1 MGIFCLLSLMRLS
14 QYMGHDCWNWLDM
27 NLQSRDVYFLEK
39 LLNLRGD
46 DGFVM
51 NEVLVSLWYIMGL
64 WPLVYSML
72 LLPTGR
78 RSLPVLHLCSSY
90 YCVNSVTCLCEILSS
105 VDSVRVGV
113 FLPHCSI
120 RKMLSLQRESVEFT
134 YACSLCFYFVWMRN
148 RLAES
153 WEIIYWYCWTSLNGL
168 RISLCSL
175 HASSN

>member
-1 MGIFCLLSLMRLS
+1 
-14 QYMGHDCWNWLDM
+14 M

-90 YCVNSVTCLCEILSS
+90 FCVNSVTCLCEILGS
-105 VDSVRVGV
+105 VDTVRVGV

-120 RKMLSLQRESVEFT
+120 RKMLSLERESVEFT
-134 YACSLCFYFVWMRN
+134 YACLLCFYFV
-148 RLAES
+148 
-153 WEIIYWYCWTSLNGL
+153 
-168 RISLCSL
+168 
-175 HASSN
+175 